1 MGTSLKIQEDN
12 SSGELRRL
20 ARRER
25 GRKAARLYAIA
36 NALDGLSR
44 AEAARLAGMERQ
56 ALQDAVLRFNA
67 EGPDGLADRPKGHR
81 ERLLTADEEAALSA
95 RVLRGPDPQVDGVC
109 AFTRPDLRRRFEGEF
124 GKTDHPSSLTR
135 VLHRLGFSR
144 QKARP
149 VHPQSDG
156 EAQQPCQA
164 AAHRRARSDPSALLL
179 PMEHK
184 GRLIDSAV

>member
-1 MGTSLKIQEDN
+1 
-12 SSGELRRL
+12 
-20 ARRER
+20 
-25 GRKAARLYAIA
+25 
-36 NALDGLSR
+36 
-44 AEAARLAGMERQ
+44 MERQ
-56 ALQDAVLRFNA
+56 ALRDAVLRFNA

-109 AFTRPDLRRRFEGEF
+109 AFTRPDLCRWLEGEF

-149 VHPQSDG
+149 VHPQSDA
-156 EAQQPCQA
+156 EAQQRFQKGGF
-164 AAHRRARSDPSALLL
+164 ARP
-179 PMEHK
+179 
-184 GRLIDSAV
+184 